1 MDIEQLVC
9 FKKVAEL
16 EHMTKAAQELY
27 TSQTRLSRTIADI
40 ERELGVKLF
49 DRVGRGI
56 KLNDAGRA
64 FYQYAVKIIGDYD
77 DAVTKV
83 RQVGQKNLYQIAL
96 ATNVPTY
103 MPTLLGTIAKEYP
116 QLKVSQTTVPQKNLL
131 AMLRDHSVDF
141 AVTAPPLREADMETL
156 VVHVEQ
162 PAVIYYEG
170 HWLSG
175 HETTKLAAL
184 QEERFVCTPVGYG
197 IRDFMEHYSNKYGVS
212 FSYPIETSEAVV
224 QYVQHGLGIAF
235 FPLSTT
241 LKDEELARRHT
252 KLEEDMPCPI
262 GLSWRVG
269 FSLGE
274 TEELFVEAFRD
285 DFVKEYGALLDQTG
299 YPSQD

>member
-16 EHMTKAAQELY
+16 EHVTKAAQELY
-27 TSQTRLSRTIADI
+27 ISQTRLSRTIADI

-64 FYQYAVKIIGDYD
+64 FYQYAVKIIAEYD

-83 RQVGQKNLYQIAL
+83 RQVGHKNLYQIAL

-103 MPTLLGTIAKEYP
+103 MPTLLGSIAKEHP
-116 QLKVSQTTVPQKNLL
+116 QLKVSQASAPWKTLL
-131 AMLRDHSVDF
+131 TMLRDHSVDF
-141 AVTAPPLREADMETL
+141 AVTAPPLREADMET
-156 VVHVEQ
+156 VIVHVEQ

-175 HETTKLAAL
+175 QKTATLASL
-184 QEERFVCTPVGYG
+184 QEERFVSTPAGYG
-197 IRDFMEHYSNKYGVS
+197 IRNFMEHFSKKYGTS

-235 FPLSTT
+235 FPLSIA
-241 LKDEELARRHT
+241 LKDEGLARRHVE
-252 KLEEDMPCPI
+252 LEEDMPCPI
-262 GLSWRVG
+262 GLSWRIG
-269 FSLGE
+269 FDLGE
-274 TEELFVEAFRD
+274 TEKIFIEAFRD
-285 DFVKEYGALLDQTG
+285 GFVKEYGALLGQTG